1 MKAEFNV
8 SRTKDLGTAPFTNWM
23 YELLTVTREVD
34 HTLAHL
40 HEWMK
45 AKDVDTPVIIGPAKS
60 FIIAEP
66 LGVVTIIG
74 SWNYPILTTLCPLV
88 SAIAAGNVA
97 VIKPSEVAP
106 WCSHWLNNFFKRYL
120 D

>member
-106 WCSHWLNNFFKRYL
+106 WCSHWLNTFFKRYL